1 MSHPLCGFIYE
12 LQIPG
17 AEATHVLVLTEDI
30 WNARMLDSVVVPL
43 YHLPDASASLFLV
56 EVGSKLKANCTR
68 VQSMSHQLIGTAA
81 VARCP
86 EDAWLRVRIGVRK
99 FLDIDRRI
107 AKMPAKPPVSPRA
120 DWWPRQNEIHF
131 ARNPAISSNDKLY
144 GVISDDDWNS
154 RAGAQN
160 VAAVRLTSKTK
171 ANRLRWEVP
180 VSGGFV
186 IAGDVYSV
194 AVGDFEQT
202 PPPSKYP
209 ARLTDDETAAVATK
223 QKAALTLS

>member
-1 MSHPLCGFIYE
+1 MTYPLCGFIYVLE
-12 LQIPG
+12 IPG
-17 AEATHVLVLTEDI
+17 AEATHLLVLSEDI
-30 WNARMLDSVVVPL
+30 WNARMPDSVVVPL
-43 YHLPDASASLFLV
+43 YQLPDAATSLFLV

-68 VQSMSHQLIGTAA
+68 VQSMSHQFIGTVA

-107 AKMPAKPPVSPRA
+107 AKTPAKPPISPRA
-120 DWWPRQNEIHF
+120 DWWPRQNDIHF
-131 ARNPAISSNDKLY
+131 ARNPAISPNDKLY

-154 RAGAQN
+154 RPGVRN

-180 VSGGFV
+180 VGGGFV
-186 IAGDVYSV
+186 VAGDVYPV
-194 AVGDFEQT
+194 ALGDFEQA
-202 PPPSKYP
+202 PPPSMYP

-223 QKAALTLS
+223 QKAALSLS

>member
-1 MSHPLCGFIYE
+1 LSHPLCGFIYE

-17 AEATHVLVLTEDI
+17 AQATHVLVLTEDI
-30 WNARMLDSVVVPL
+30 WNTRMADSVVVPV
-43 YHLPDASASLFLV
+43 YHLPDATPSVFLV

-68 VQSMSHQLIGTAA
+68 VQSMSHQFIASA

-86 EDAWLRVRIGVRK
+86 DDPWVRVRIGVRK

-107 AKMPAKPPVSPRA
+107 AKTPAKPPVSPRA
-120 DWWPRQNEIHF
+120 DWWPRQNDIHF
-131 ARNPAISSNDKLY
+131 ARNAAISPNDKLY

-154 RAGAQN
+154 LAGAPN

-180 VSGGFV
+180 VTCGFV
-186 IAGDVYSV
+186 VTGDIYSIAL
-194 AVGDFEQT
+194 GDFEQK
-202 PPPSKYP
+202 PPPSNYP
-209 ARLTDDETAAVATK
+209 ARLTEDESAAVAKK